1 MTEEEL
7 KMRYEI
13 VEKLTKLFKF
23 ERMVYLF
30 MTIIALLILLV
41 TITLTIINGAA
52 KTADL
57 TLMFGSS
64 GLITLSIGRLLKMWD
79 QALKTIV
86 TGKF

>member
-1 MTEEEL
+1 MTEDEL
-7 KMRYEI
+7 KVRYEV

-23 ERMVYLF
+23 ERMVYLL
-30 MTIIALLILLV
+30 MTIVALIILLV
-41 TITLTIINGAA
+41 TITLTLINGSA

-64 GLITLSIGRLLKMWD
+64 GLITISIGRLLKMWD

-86 TGKF
+86 TGNF

>member
-1 MTEEEL
+1 MTEDEL
-7 KMRYEI
+7 KVRYEI

-23 ERMVYLF
+23 ERMVYLL
-30 MTIIALLILLV
+30 MTSIALVILLV
-41 TITLTIINGAA
+41 TITITIIHGSA

-64 GLITLSIGRLLKMWD
+64 GLITISVGRLLKMWD

-86 TGKF
+86 TGNY